1 MDSWSVDEATDF
13 RGLKEEPEFNS
24 STLSTAKCYMNLGG
38 PKNLCIQKSR
48 RDSAMLEGLT
58 EMHVIIVRCMVF
70 SALHPE

>member
-1 MDSWSVDEATDF
+1 MKLPTFVASKRSQSSIRQLCEAK
-13 RGLKEEPEFNS
+13 R
-24 STLSTAKCYMNLGG
+24 YMNLGAA
-38 PKNLCIQKSR
+38 KNLCIQKSR